1 MYVQYVY
8 YLLFPKLFNR
18 TNGFGINSKSHF
30 DFIFTN
36 WRHYKRNLVL
46 PTPTKSKVVEQPIK
60 KIIPEFNITQQKQQ
74 QQQNEQEQEEILRA
88 GKRPESYEKRVVD
101 PFKQKLEKNNVVLT
115 LPTTPSPKLFGNTY
129 PFEQKPE
136 RNSETTTTL
145 PLSAVVTTTAD
156 SSRVKP
162 FVPKAES
169 VMDARVA
176 KKS

>member
-18 TNGFGINSKSHF
+18 TNRFGINSKSHF

-88 GKRPESYEKRVVD
+88 GKRPEATKKES
-101 PFKQKLEKNNVVLT
+101 LI
-115 LPTTPSPKLFGNTY
+115 
-129 PFEQKPE
+129 
-136 RNSETTTTL
+136 
-145 PLSAVVTTTAD
+145 PLS
-156 SSRVKP
+156 KN
-162 FVPKAES
+162 
-169 VMDARVA
+169 
-176 KKS
+176 